1 MPGGDFHPSV
11 QYYTYVRSQA
21 HPLSDKADRFC
32 FGLKVQL
39 RLKPPEESPAYE
51 IANRAESCS
60 PERRRVQTG
69 RQELNE
75 RPFHEVL

>member
-39 RLKPPEESPAYE
+39 RLKPPEESPAQ
-51 IANRAESCS
+51 AGLSLLCFRRPG
-60 PERRRVQTG
+60 PEG
-69 RQELNE
+69 RQIIAPGK
-75 RPFHEVL
+75 RSAARGYP